1 MFLFFLFCCCC
12 CFIFSYFITCNE
24 EICAIDHRTQEVRF
38 LDFLL
43 LTPLECSI
51 NLKLCY
57 RSVIDECL
65 PPTSTPLPFHQN
77 GLFPCLCC
85 PEQLFLWR
93 MFSSA
98 FQGCFSF
105 SSPAEIL
112 NRGDAVQWIISF
124 LLPFVVFL
132 LVCLFLFIGKDHIW
146 SCWQSLQQSVL
157 GSFANTGSV
166 KALMR

>member
-1 MFLFFLFCCCC
+1 MRIRVFLFWCC
-12 CFIFSYFITCNE
+12 CFLFSYYITCSE
-24 EICAIDHRTQEVRF
+24 EICAIDHRIQEVRF

-43 LTPLECSI
+43 LTPLECRI

-77 GLFPCLCC
+77 RLFPCLCC

-93 MFSSA
+93 MLLSG

-112 NRGDAVQWIISF
+112 NRGDAAHCIISF
-124 LLPFVVFL
+124 LLPFVVV
-132 LVCLFLFIGKDHIW
+132 LVCLLVFVYWK
-146 SCWQSLQQSVL
+146 
-157 GSFANTGSV
+157 GSDLILSTDPSAIYAWLLLLTQE
-166 KALMR
+166 A